1 MSLIARVFAGLAIYG
16 LVAKTEERRCSYI
29 AWEKIGGVKPESI
42 DSQTLLFSGIS
53 SNGITKP
60 CFERC
65 ERANCTA
72 FVVDFGRSVC
82 YSVRMDHGNGNGNDN
97 DNNNNNDDD
106 DDDDDDELVPEANST
121 FYHQICVKVPVRC
134 ARERLWQLER
144 NPGAVFIDA
153 GAFHLPDLI
162 TRNQCYE
169 KCIDTG
175 RSCESAQFRTTR
187 PLSSNDAVGRCSLS
201 LHERG
206 TRPRAYRASMYRDEY
221 LRDQCRNLPRRE
233 YCSYAEFQNTT
244 LPYSDVALTNLDQ
257 KQCERRC
264 DLSVDGFVC
273 RGYTLDNSSGELIC
287 LLHSED
293 TNSLGVSSLIDV
305 PRAIYREREPCLDL
319 KVRCNESAMT
329 IELRT
334 SEGFVG
340 RMYANGHADSCG
352 VQGTGRNRTVLTL
365 PVPAAEKVRDS
376 QLRCGLNPAFS
387 VDDRNRTRPLVWA
400 TIVVQFNPIVQRL
413 GDQAVRVGCSLND
426 REPPQPRNV
435 TVHSSFSFLDPNAGV
450 PSISSTIVNASSHAP
465 MLTMR
470 ILDENSR
477 DAVVTH
483 LGQKLTLKIQLNPPD
498 GPYDIAAGHLVA
510 SSASGDAS
518 YLLLDELGCP
528 TDPTTFPVL
537 SKDPLDARSLVATFT
552 AFKFPDS
559 QLVRFNVI
567 VRFCLEKCTP
577 ANCNA
582 DKPSYGKKKRAS
594 ESPSPPDRQ
603 TPDELPLQLSI
614 IVQNPIASSAD
625 RLSSSPRE
633 NSSPDTVLI
642 TGPNSV
648 NGLFCVDASLA
659 LSLLIFWLI
668 VQIGL
673 IVGCLMAIAQYRR
686 TAIRAEE
693 DRANV
698 LARHLY
704 GIHGGNFEIAR
715 RVRWADHNNASSSSL
730 G

>member
-1 MSLIARVFAGLAIYG
+1 MSPLIVRVFAGIAICG

-29 AWEKIGGVKPESI
+29 TWEKINGVKPESV
-42 DSQTLLFSGIS
+42 DSQILLFSGVN

-82 YSVRMDHGNGNGNDN
+82 YSVR
-97 DNNNNNDDD
+97 
-106 DDDDDDELVPEANST
+106 VPEANST
-121 FYHQICVKVPVRC
+121 FYHRVCVKVPVRC
-134 ARERLWQLER
+134 ARERFWQVER
-144 NPGAVFIDA
+144 NPGAVFIDFA
-153 GAFHLPDLI
+153 AFHLSNPI

-169 KCIDTG
+169 KCVDTG

-187 PLSSNDAVGRCSLS
+187 PLSSDDTVGRCSLS
-201 LHERG
+201 LYERG

-221 LRDQCRNLPRRE
+221 LQDQCRNLPKRE
-233 YCSYAEFQNTT
+233 YCSYAEFRNFS
-244 LPYSDVALTNLDQ
+244 LPYSDVALTDLDQ

-273 RGYTLDNSSGELIC
+273 RGYTLDNSSGELVC

-293 TNSLGVSSLIDV
+293 TNSLGVSSLIDM
-305 PRAIYREREPCLDL
+305 PHAIYREREPCLDL

-334 SEGFVG
+334 SEAFVG
-340 RMYANGHADSCG
+340 RIYANGHADSCG
-352 VQGTGRNRTVLTL
+352 VQGIGRNRTVLTL
-365 PVPAAEKVRDS
+365 PVPTPDKVRDS

-387 VDDRNRTRPLVWA
+387 IDDRNRTKPLVWA

-435 TVHSSFSFLDPNAGV
+435 TVHSTFTFLDPNAGV
-450 PSISSTIVNASSHAP
+450 PPISSTIVNASSHAP

-498 GPYDIAAGHLVA
+498 AFA
-510 SSASGDAS
+510 
-518 YLLLDELGCP
+518 
-528 TDPTTFPVL
+528 
-537 SKDPLDARSLVATFT
+537 

-577 ANCNA
+577 ANCKRG
-582 DKPSYGKKKRAS
+582 KPSYGKKKRAS
-594 ESPSPPDRQ
+594 QSPSPPDDE
-603 TPDELPLQLSI
+603 TPEVLPLQLSI
-614 IVQNPIASSAD
+614 IVKNPVASSAD
-625 RLSSSPRE
+625 RLSSPRE
-633 NSSPDTVLI
+633 NSSPDTLLI
-642 TGPNSV
+642 TGGPNSM

-668 VQIGL
+668 IQIGL

-686 TAIRAEE
+686 TAVRAEQ

-715 RVRWADHNNASSSSL
+715 RVRWADHNASSSSL